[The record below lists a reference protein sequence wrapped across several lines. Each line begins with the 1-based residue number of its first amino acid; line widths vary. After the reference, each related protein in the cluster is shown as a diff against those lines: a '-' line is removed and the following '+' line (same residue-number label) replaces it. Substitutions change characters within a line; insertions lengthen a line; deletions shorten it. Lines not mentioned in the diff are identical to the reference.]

1 MSKMRSF
8 RFSKEKLE
16 LLKRIAERKHD
27 NNQTQAL
34 FEAIDHYYK
43 ELYPPSVQGYIRID
57 RIHDINGEGE
67 CSGCEKS
74 LSSEA
79 WVAIYSDGTM
89 KGVLCD
95 ECVEFGRA

>member
-8 RFSKEKLE
+8 RFPEEKLD
-16 LLKRIAERKHD
+16 LLKAIAERKHD

-43 ELYPPSVQGYIRID
+43 ELYPLSVQGYIRVD
-57 RIHDINGEGE
+57 RIHDINGEE
-67 CSGCEKS
+67 KCFGCDNS
-74 LSSEA
+74 LGSEA
-79 WVAIYSDGTM
+79 WVTIYSDSTV

-95 ECVEFGRA
+95 ECVESGRA